1 MPRIEVTIS
10 IHMTVEGGCDVDN
23 VAQLQALIFLLASPF
38 NGLAVRL
45 LIRICIDKK
54 EVLPEEARML
64 QAFGGELKDSDS
76 DVWFHSA
83 DSPNSLVSASVP
95 KHKAAIVET
104 IAAFSATLT
113 GLEPATS
120 AVTGRR
126 ANQLRHKANR
136 IFNSNQHFRVGTP
149 NGIRTRAAAVKG
161 QCPRPLDDGGPSR

>member
-10 IHMTVEGGCDVDN
+10 IHMTVEGGCDIDN
-23 VAQLQALIFLLASPF
+23 VAQLQALIFLLASLF

-45 LIRICIDKK
+45 LIRICIDEK
-54 EVLPEEARML
+54 EVLTEEVRVL
-64 QAFGGELKDSDS
+64 RAFGGEFKDSDS
-76 DVWFHSA
+76 DIWLHGA
-83 DSPNSLVSASVP
+83 SLAKP
-95 KHKAAIVET
+95 KAATAEA
-104 IAAFSATLT
+104 IAAHSATLT

-136 IFNSNQHFRVGTP
+136 IFNSAQHFRVGTP